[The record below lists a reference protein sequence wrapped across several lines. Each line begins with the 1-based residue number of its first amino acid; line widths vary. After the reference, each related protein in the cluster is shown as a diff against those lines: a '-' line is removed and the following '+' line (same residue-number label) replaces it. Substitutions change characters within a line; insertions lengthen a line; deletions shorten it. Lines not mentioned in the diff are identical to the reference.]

1 MAVELNAD
9 MFSCIGSVQHGMN
22 AIQFNMQKP
31 TLYDMSIIRM
41 NMLTLTGTGCN
52 TTQEDRGTPRR
63 PGANRGTG
71 GPEAPEGTPG
81 KRIVTTSACACN

>member
-1 MAVELNAD
+1 
-9 MFSCIGSVQHGMN
+9 
-22 AIQFNMQKP
+22 
-31 TLYDMSIIRM
+31 
-41 NMLTLTGTGCN
+41 MLMVTGTGCN

-81 KRIVTTSACACN
+81 KRIVTTSAYACN